1 MLYFPR
7 LEEAVCSVPGTG
19 FFPAFTSCS
28 MKAGIILG
36 SAGRNDSPRS
46 SQNAWKMAPSAFC
59 ARSVFAEYAP
69 SAIPYHSRRR
79 CSSEVTC
86 CAGVGASKG
95 SLFGVLA
102 RTLWTSALNERLD
115 LPRFRGRVVFQM
127 PSVFLSLDDAPF
139 GFDLSMRGLTPQA
152 PEALRF
158 SNARKNPIA
167 LEAL

>member
-1 MLYFPR
+1 M
-7 LEEAVCSVPGTG
+7 E
-19 FFPAFTSCS
+19 
-28 MKAGIILG
+28 IIRDNGVSLCRPCFNG
-36 SAGRNDSPRS
+36 G
-46 SQNAWKMAPSAFC
+46 
-59 ARSVFAEYAP
+59 
-69 SAIPYHSRRR
+69 SRRL
-79 CSSEVTC
+79 V
-86 CAGVGASKG
+86 V
-95 SLFGVLA
+95 
-102 RTLWTSALNERLD
+102 LD

>member
-1 MLYFPR
+1 M
-7 LEEAVCSVPGTG
+7 
-19 FFPAFTSCS
+19 
-28 MKAGIILG
+28 
-36 SAGRNDSPRS
+36 
-46 SQNAWKMAPSAFC
+46 
-59 ARSVFAEYAP
+59 
-69 SAIPYHSRRR
+69 
-79 CSSEVTC
+79 
-86 CAGVGASKG
+86 
-95 SLFGVLA
+95 
-102 RTLWTSALNERLD
+102 D

>member
-1 MLYFPR
+1 MSL
-7 LEEAVCSVPGTG
+7 
-19 FFPAFTSCS
+19 
-28 MKAGIILG
+28 I
-36 SAGRNDSPRS
+36 
-46 SQNAWKMAPSAFC
+46 
-59 ARSVFAEYAP
+59 
-69 SAIPYHSRRR
+69 SR
-79 CSSEVTC
+79 V
-86 CAGVGASKG
+86 
-95 SLFGVLA
+95 
-102 RTLWTSALNERLD
+102 LD

>member
-1 MLYFPR
+1 MTVIGNCYESTLSG
-7 LEEAVCSVPGTG
+7 A
-19 FFPAFTSCS
+19 
-28 MKAGIILG
+28 
-36 SAGRNDSPRS
+36 
-46 SQNAWKMAPSAFC
+46 
-59 ARSVFAEYAP
+59 AEDD
-69 SAIPYHSRRR
+69 
-79 CSSEVTC
+79 
-86 CAGVGASKG
+86 
-95 SLFGVLA
+95 L
-102 RTLWTSALNERLD
+102 LD